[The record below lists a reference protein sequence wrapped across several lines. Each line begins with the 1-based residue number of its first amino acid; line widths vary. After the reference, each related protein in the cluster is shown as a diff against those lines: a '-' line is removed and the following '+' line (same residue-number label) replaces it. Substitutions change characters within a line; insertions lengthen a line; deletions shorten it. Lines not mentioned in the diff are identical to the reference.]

1 MSRRLFLAGVF
12 LAGLFLA
19 GLGAWASAIV
29 MGGAREARAQQ
40 FPAGPIKIMVG
51 FGPGSTA
58 DTLAR
63 LVSKTLEAELGQPV
77 VVENRPGNSSMLAAD
92 LVSRAPKDGHTL
104 LMGTIAQTLVPV
116 RTKSG
121 FDLRKDMAPVAL
133 LGVVPNL
140 LVAHPS
146 VAAVDVKALIALAK
160 AKPDAFTFGTSGAGT
175 ASHLAAELFN
185 LKAGTKVL
193 AVHYQGG
200 SNQALVDLLA
210 GRINLMFNVAA
221 TLAPHVEKGSLTAL
235 GVAQPKRARQLPRV
249 PTMDEQGMTGF
260 DAGIWIGLLA
270 PPGTPAPV
278 LERLSAVA
286 NAALKSEQAVKAL
299 GLSGIDPLG
308 GTPADFAAFIRGDID
323 RWTEVLGKAGLIK

>member
-1 MSRRLFLAGVF
+1 MMRRQVIVALAI
-12 LAGLFLA
+12 AA
-19 GLGAWASAIV
+19 ACSAIAID
-29 MGGAREARAQQ
+29 GGAQAQSY
-40 FPAGPIKIMVG
+40 PTGPIKIMVG

-58 DTLAR
+58 DTVAR
-63 LVSKTLEAELGQPV
+63 LVAQ
-77 VVENRPGNSSMLAAD
+77 AARA
-92 LVSRAPKDGHTL
+92 VARSAGRGREPPRQQQHACGRSVARAPKDGHTL
-104 LMGTIAQTLVPV
+104 FMAHDRPDAGAAAREVEVSIS
-116 RTKSG
+116 RT
-121 FDLRKDMAPVAL
+121 DMAPVAL

-146 VAAVDVKALIALAK
+146 VAAEDVKALIALAK

-210 GRINLMFNVAA
+210 GRITLMFNVAA
-221 TLAPHVEKGSLTAL
+221 TLAPHVETGSLTAL
-235 GVAQPKRARQLPRV
+235 GVAQPKRARQVPHV
-249 PTMDEQGMTGF
+249 PTMDEQGLSGF

-278 LERLSAVA
+278 LDRVSAIA
-286 NAALKSEQAVKAL
+286 NAALKNEQVVKSL
-299 GLSGIDPLG
+299 DQSGIDPLG
-308 GTPADFAAFIRGDID
+308 GTPAEFAAFIRNDNT
-323 RWTEVLGKAGLIK
+323 RWTEVLNKAGLIK

>member
-1 MSRRLFLAGVF
+1 MTRKSGLAALIKLLSIALLSSALQSIAVGSD
-12 LAGLFLA
+12 
-19 GLGAWASAIV
+19 AWAQSY
-29 MGGAREARAQQ
+29 
-40 FPAGPIKIMVG
+40 PSGPIRIIVG

-63 LVSKTLEAELGQPV
+63 LVGKAMEAELGHPV
-77 VVENRPGNSSMLAAD
+77 VVENRAGNSSMLAAE
-92 LVSRAPKDGHTL
+92 LVARAPKDGHTL
-104 LMGTIAQTLVPV
+104 FMGTIAQTLVPV
-116 RTKSG
+116 RAKSA
-121 FDLRKDMAPVAL
+121 FDLRKDLAPVAL

-146 VAAVDVKALIALAK
+146 VPAKDVVGLIALAK

-221 TLAPHVEKGSLTAL
+221 TLAPHVEKGSLHAL
-235 GVAQPKRARQLPRV
+235 GVAQPRRARQLPNV
-249 PTMDEQGMTGF
+249 PTMDEQGMSGF
-260 DAGIWIGLLA
+260 DAGVWIGLFA

-278 LERLSAVA
+278 IDRLSAIA
-286 NAALKSEQAVKAL
+286 NAALKDEQVIKSLDA
-299 GLSGIDPLG
+299 SGIDPLG
-308 GTPADFAAFIRGDID
+308 GTPAEFAAFIRGDID
-323 RWTEVLGKAGLIK
+323 RWTEVLSKAGLIQ